1 VDEAEPIGGVCV
13 STGYTSRAQGG
24 AGTATAVDRVA
35 SVGLGHRIVIYI
47 YIYIYIYQFEI
58 LQRHIDI
65 VCKANGHQE
74 DRREH
79 GTKESRY
86 SR

>member
-13 STGYTSRAQGG
+13 STGTRSRAQGG

-35 SVGLGHRIVIYI
+35 SVGLGHRIV
-47 YIYIYIYQFEI
+47 IYIYQFEI